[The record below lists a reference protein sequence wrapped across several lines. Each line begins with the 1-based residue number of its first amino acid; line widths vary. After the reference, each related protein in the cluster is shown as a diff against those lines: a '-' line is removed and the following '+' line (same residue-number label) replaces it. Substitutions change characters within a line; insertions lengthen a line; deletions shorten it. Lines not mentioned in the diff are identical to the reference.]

1 MPGTAFNQPNY
12 PSPSQSG
19 ALYPTSLDAI
29 TQVMARIAVA
39 FNPHAVP
46 ATAAAPV
53 LSAFVG
59 GTFGARTYYVKIT
72 YVTPSG
78 EVTPSAESSLVL
90 SASNLLNVASPTGQ
104 LGVTGWN
111 VYVSTASGAETKQNA
126 SPIAVGSTW
135 VEPTSGLISGATP
148 PAGLS
153 IMTVI
158 VDAGAVF
165 YNGALTEKA
174 VQTLTFTAPTT
185 NPRIDRIVLDPTTG
199 IASKVAGTE
208 AASPSPP
215 AIPPGKTPIAQVA
228 LSVGQMAIT
237 NSNITDERVIP
248 VLTLINTPTIQV
260 FTAAG
265 TWTKPADC
273 RKVKVT
279 VVGGGGGGG
288 GNYGGGGGGGGASIK
303 YIDVTAISSVS
314 VTVGSGGSSETTGGT
329 SSFGAY
335 CSATGGGAGVNAG
348 NGGTAGTGTGGD
360 INIRGNAG
368 DRTVSGGFCGGG
380 GSSFLGG
387 GGGANNGTG
396 GDGIGGNYGGGGAGG
411 SGGGQAGAGGVVT
424 VEEFY

>member
-29 TQVMARIAVA
+29 TQVMARIATA

-46 ATAAAPV
+46 ASPDAPV
-53 LSAFVG
+53 LSAVSG
-59 GTFGARTYYVKIT
+59 GTQGTRTYYVKIT
-72 YVTPSG
+72 YATPAG
-78 EVTPSAESSLVL
+78 EVAPSAESSLAL
-90 SASNLLNVASPTGQ
+90 VANTLFNISSPTGQ

-111 VYVSTASGAETKQNA
+111 AYVGTASGAETKQNA
-126 SPIAVGSTW
+126 SFIAIGSSW
-135 VEPTSGLISGATP
+135 VEPTSGLISGATT

-153 IMTVI
+153 AMTVI

-165 YNGALTEKA
+165 YNGALMEKA
-174 VQTLTFTAPTT
+174 VQTLIFTAPTT
-185 NPRIDRIVLDPTTG
+185 NPRIDRIILDPTTG
-199 IASKVAGTE
+199 VASKVVGTE
-208 AASPSPP
+208 AANPSPP
-215 AIPPGKTPIAQVA
+215 AIPAGKTPLAQVA
-228 LSVGQMAIT
+228 LSVGQTVIT

-248 VLTLINTPTIQV
+248 ILTLINTPTIQV
-260 FTAAG
+260 LTATG

-288 GNYGGGGGGGGASIK
+288 GNYGGGGGGSGASIK

-314 VTVGSGGSSETTGGT
+314 VTVGSGGGSETTGGT

-368 DRTVSGGFCGGG
+368 DRAVSSGFCGGG

>member
-1 MPGTAFNQPNY
+1 MSGTAFNQPSY

-29 TQVMARIAVA
+29 TQVMARIAAA

-46 ATAAAPV
+46 AAASAPV
-53 LSAFVG
+53 LSASAG
-59 GTFGARTYYVKIT
+59 GSLGASTYYVKIT

-78 EVTPSAESSLVL
+78 EVAPSAESSLAL
-90 SASNLLNVASPTGQ
+90 SANNLLNVTSPTGQ

-111 VYVSTASGAETKQNA
+111 VYVGTTSGAETMQNI
-126 SPIAVGSTW
+126 SPISVGSTW

-148 PAGLS
+148 PVGLS
-153 IMTVI
+153 TMTVI
-158 VDAGAVF
+158 VDVGAVF
-165 YNGALTEKA
+165 YNGALSEKTT
-174 VQTLTFTAPTT
+174 QTLTFTAPTT
-185 NPRIDRIVLDPTTG
+185 NPRIDRIALDPATG
-199 IASKVAGTE
+199 VVSKVAGTE
-208 AASPSPP
+208 SANPSPP
-215 AIPPGKTPIAQVA
+215 AIPAGKTPLAQVA
-228 LSVGQMAIT
+228 LSVGQTAIT

-248 VLTLINTPTIQV
+248 VLTLISTPTIQV
-260 FTAAG
+260 FTATG

-288 GNYGGGGGGGGASIK
+288 GNYGGGGGGGGTSIK

-314 VTVGSGGSSETTGGT
+314 VTVGTGGGSETAGST
-329 SSFGAY
+329 SSFGTH

-368 DRTVSGGFCGGG
+368 DRAVNGGFCGGG

-396 GDGIGGNYGGGGAGG
+396 GDGVGGNYGGGGAGG
-411 SGGGQAGAGGVVT
+411 SGGGQAAAAGIVI